1 MITRFNVENK
11 GKVKFTL
18 EERFEI
24 GSACRLGVPYAAAA
38 EATGVSRTYYYEL
51 GKKTGAVVEGFT
63 AAGEI
68 AESVILVTDEFIER
82 TVIALYTVCGVSQSN
97 IGYFF
102 ENVLMTP
109 ISKGKIYYLLQE
121 AEEKAA
127 AHDAD
132 IPLDGIR
139 SIASD
144 EVYQG
149 DQAVLTVV
157 DPDSGFVVL
166 TQCAEDRSA
175 ETWKAAM
182 ERQKERGLNP
192 KVNVSDGAAGLMKGI
207 GDAFAG
213 IEQQSDVF
221 HAVRGLGRAVN
232 SIERTAEGDL
242 AKYCDLEYRA
252 QNPRAHLSTR
262 QEYQKRRLTIDDH
275 LLRADCLRI
284 LYVWLLE
291 YLSFTGY
298 GYHDCLDMCG
308 WILDEM
314 KKLYPKSGR
323 LCDEAE
329 SLRSNLGDILSFLP
343 RLRRSLTEMARTY
356 HVPEYAFTLM
366 YSQMTLDINSE
377 RCQIIEEKLYR
388 IFKGRYLEARESFH
402 QIIRT
407 TCRASSDIEN
417 VNGRIRV
424 HMNAERHIPD
434 KQFPLLKMM
443 LNTKKCHRSRRPERM
458 GTSALDRL
466 TGQNTPDFLDALLGK
481 PHYIISAS

>member
-1 MITRFNVENK
+1 MITHFNAESK

-18 EERFEI
+18 EERIEI
-24 GSACRLGVPYAAAA
+24 GSACRLGVSYAAAA
-38 EATGVSRTYYYEL
+38 EATGISRTYYHEL
-51 GKKTGAVVEGFT
+51 GKKAEVVLEGLT

-82 TVIALYTVCGVSQSN
+82 AVTALYTVCCVSQSN

-102 ENVLMTP
+102 DNVIMTH
-109 ISKGKIYYLLQE
+109 ISKGKIYDLLQE
-121 AEEKAA
+121 VEEKAA
-127 AHDAD
+127 AYDAN
-132 IPLDGIR
+132 IPLEGIR

-149 DQAVLTVV
+149 DQAVLTVT
-157 DPDSGFVVL
+157 DPDSGFVVVAE
-166 TQCAEDRSA
+166 CAEDRSG

-182 ERQKERGLNP
+182 EGQKERGLNP

-207 GDAFAG
+207 GDAFPG
-213 IEQQSDVF
+213 IEQQTDVF

-232 SIERTAEGDL
+232 AIERTAEGDL
-242 AKYCDLEYRA
+242 AKYCDLECRA

-262 QEYQKRRLTIDDH
+262 QEYHKMRLTIDDL
-275 LLRADCLRI
+275 LLRVDCVRI
-284 LYVWLLE
+284 LYGWLLE
-291 YLSFTGY
+291 YLNFTGY
-298 GYHDCLDMCG
+298 GYEHCLDMCG

-323 LCDEAE
+323 LGDEVE
-329 SLRSNLGDILSFLP
+329 SLRSNLPDILSFLP
-343 RLRRSLTEMARTY
+343 RLRRSLTELSHDY

-366 YSQMTLDINSE
+366 YSQMTLDIHSD

-388 IFKGRYLEARESFH
+388 IFKGRYLEARESFR

-407 TCRASSDIEN
+407 TYRASSDIEN

-434 KQFPLLKMM
+434 KQFSLLKMM
-443 LNTKKCHRSRRPERM
+443 LNTKKCHRSRRPERI